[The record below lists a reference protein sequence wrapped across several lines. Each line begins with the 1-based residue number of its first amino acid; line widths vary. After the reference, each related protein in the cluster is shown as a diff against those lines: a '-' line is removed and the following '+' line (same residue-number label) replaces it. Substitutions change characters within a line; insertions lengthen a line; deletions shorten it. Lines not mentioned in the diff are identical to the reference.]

1 MLGELGA
8 ALEALSSDSSVRVIV
23 LTGEGRAF
31 SAGVDLKALA
41 AGRVDGGS
49 VSDLLNANARN
60 AIRLLTTVPQVTIA
74 KINGFC
80 FTGALELALACD
92 LIVVADEAKLGDTHA
107 KWGLRPTWGMSQ
119 RLIRAVGVARAR
131 DLSFTARTFSGQ
143 EAAAWGLAVSSVP
156 LADLDAAVDELAA
169 SIVENS
175 AGSIAAYKDLYR
187 RAARRRSRGRP
198 DLRSHHQLPDRRRA
212 GAGRGLPLSA
222 ARRRRSAAHAG
233 GSVVSGRCE
242 PSCATRSVTSRS

>member
-92 LIVVADEAKLGDTHA
+92 LIVAADEAKLGDTHA

-156 LADLDAAVDELAA
+156 LADLDAAVGELAA

-187 RAARRRSRGRP
+187 RALDVGLEDGLTYEATTSYPIADAQERV
-198 DLRSHHQLPDRRRA
+198 A
-212 GAGRGLPLSA
+212 GFR
-222 ARRRRSAAHAG
+222 
-233 GSVVSGRCE
+233 
-242 PSCATRSVTSRS
+242 